1 MSTVEPIFQI
11 NFTFTNQII
20 TAKQI
25 PIINLNIQ
33 NRVLWKSSFKF
44 KTSEISSSYV
54 ELDLCTN
61 LNMSKYRTTN
71 FVFLFWFV
79 MQIKIQSRKILSFF
93 CLVWPPPMFKSLSPL
108 WNEVMKDENAQINDF
123 SNTPD
128 RHISIPTWIE
138 HTLKLVRNDNYT
150 LYKLCV
156 NSVY

>member
-1 MSTVEPIFQI
+1 MTLFRSHGWYFGNCMVSDMRCFKKTANKGLLEKSTPSTSGQGLELL
-11 NFTFTNQII
+11 
-20 TAKQI
+20 
-25 PIINLNIQ
+25 NL
-33 NRVLWKSSFKF
+33 VL
-44 KTSEISSSYV
+44 
-54 ELDLCTN
+54 LAMPN

-79 MQIKIQSRKILSFF
+79 MQIKIQTRKILSFF

-138 HTLKLVRNDNYT
+138 HTLKIVRNDNYT
-150 LYKLCV
+150 LYKLCL
-156 NSVY
+156 NSRLGHAN

>member
-25 PIINLNIQ
+25 PIIDLNIQ

-61 LNMSKYRTTN
+61 LNAIFRPY
-71 FVFLFWFV
+71 FP
-79 MQIKIQSRKILSFF
+79 KIGFN
-93 CLVWPPPMFKSLSPL
+93 CL
-108 WNEVMKDENAQINDF
+108 E
-123 SNTPD
+123 T
-128 RHISIPTWIE
+128 
-138 HTLKLVRNDNYT
+138 
-150 LYKLCV
+150 
-156 NSVY
+156 